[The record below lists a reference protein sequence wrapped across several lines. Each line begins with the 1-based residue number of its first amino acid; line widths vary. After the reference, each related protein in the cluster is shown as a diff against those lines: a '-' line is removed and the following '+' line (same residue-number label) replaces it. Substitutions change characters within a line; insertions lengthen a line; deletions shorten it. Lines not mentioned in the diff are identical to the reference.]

1 MSAETYDYVVVGAG
15 SAGCVLANRLSARPD
30 AKVLLLEAGGET
42 HPLSRV
48 PISFSLF
55 IDAPK
60 VNWRYFSEPEEATHD
75 RAIPIPRGRMLGG
88 SSAINGLVYVRGQPL
103 DYNTW
108 AQLGNRGW
116 SYDDLLPVFRKMER
130 YEGTPSELR
139 ATQGPLGVSV
149 SPDES
154 PIYEALYQAGE
165 EIGLARNDDYNGDD
179 QEGMCKT
186 QTTISNGR
194 RMSVAHCYLR
204 PARKRANLQ
213 VITNAFASRLL
224 LEGKRCVGV
233 EYTRG
238 NDTFTAHANAEVILS
253 AGSINSPQLLELS
266 GIGRPEILG
275 SHGVAVQHELN
286 GVGENLRDHYAPRL
300 AIEVTQ
306 KGVTYNDRAKGLG
319 LGWQILRYAITRK
332 GFLSIPSAPMLAF
345 LKSRDGLETPDI
357 QVHFVPFTVKNVKKR
372 QLGDVPGLTMTFYQL
387 RPESLGS
394 IHIQSNDHQQHPA
407 IRLNFLSDP
416 TDVQCML
423 DGVRKLRQLVDAKAL
438 AAFRGNW
445 IKPTDDIRSDDE
457 ILQWVKE
464 TAETAY
470 HPIGTCK
477 MGRDPLAVVDD
488 QLRVHGM
495 QGLRVADG
503 SIMPTMVSGNTNA
516 ACIMIGER
524 AAELILAS

>member
-1 MSAETYDYVVVGAG
+1 MDTFDFIVVGAG
-15 SAGCVLANRLSARPD
+15 SAGCVLANRLSANPSTR
-30 AKVLLLEAGGET
+30 VLLLEAGGET

-60 VNWRYFSEPEEATHD
+60 VNWRYVAEPEEATGD
-75 RAIPIPRGRMLGG
+75 RAIPVPRGRMLGG

-116 SYDDLLPVFRKMER
+116 SYEDLLPVFRKMER
-130 YEGTPSELR
+130 YEGSPSELR
-139 ATQGPLGVSV
+139 ATDGPLGVSV

-154 PIYEALYQAGE
+154 PIYEALYRAGE
-165 EIGLARNDDYNGDD
+165 ELGLPRNSDYNGHD

-194 RMSVAHCYLR
+194 RMSVSHCYLS
-204 PARKRANLQ
+204 PARRRSNLTVVTNAYAQKLLLDGKQCTGIEYKRGGKTVQVRANKD
-213 VITNAFASRLL
+213 V
-224 LEGKRCVGV
+224 V
-233 EYTRG
+233 
-238 NDTFTAHANAEVILS
+238 LS

-266 GIGRPEILG
+266 GIGRPEVLS
-275 SHGVAVQHELN
+275 SHGIEVRHALA
-286 GVGENLRDHYAPRL
+286 GVGENFRDHYAPRL
-300 AIEVTQ
+300 AMKING

-372 QLGDVPGLTMTFYQL
+372 QLGDDPGLTMTFYQL

-394 IHIQSNDHQQHPA
+394 IHIKSSDPNAAPA
-407 IRLNFLSDP
+407 IRFNFLSDP
-416 TDVQCML
+416 ADQQCML
-423 DGVRKLRQLVDAKAL
+423 DGVRKMRELMSTQAMAQ
-438 AAFRGNW
+438 FRAGW
-445 IKPTDDIRSDDE
+445 IKPTDDIQSDDDV
-457 ILQWVKE
+457 LDWVKA

-477 MGRDPLAVVDD
+477 MGNDPLAVVDAE
-488 QLRVHGM
+488 LRVHGIG
-495 QGLRVADG
+495 GLRVADG
-503 SIMPTMVSGNTNA
+503 SVMPTMVSGNTNA
-516 ACIMIGER
+516 ACIMIGEK
-524 AAELILAS
+524 AAEMILAS